1 MEAEMERRAKATLL
15 ISCVALASCSAG
27 NGIKIRAA
35 ADPVVLSKGD
45 AISVARA
52 QLMLGNVGLALEG
65 FRKALRDNPSDTV
78 ALAGIGDCYA
88 SMNRYDLAQS
98 SYEQALALLPRD
110 PSLLRG
116 IARIFDQEGQHEKAT
131 LAQAEAAAAIAQQ
144 APLQRP
150 VIASIPA
157 GRPVPLN
164 TAAVGSVTVELP
176 TATPAQ
182 RVAEPV
188 IEAARRTIV
197 PAATENTSRP
207 QQVGSPASPISA
219 TDGHLAALSSPLPVA
234 RAEEPRSRRVAQSP
248 AATQD
253 VALLLSEA
261 DPASGQIPPTHTN
274 LGSMDA
280 IAPPPPQPR
289 LERLSGG
296 EVALITTSTPIWR
309 QPSYRRPSAETKV
322 AWVRLMP
329 TPPGTNVQILNA
341 AREEGLA
348 ASARSL
354 LVSRG
359 WRKIAVGDAP
369 ALQHRSVVLYPA
381 SQTRIG
387 RSLAAQFGIRS
398 RVVKGKAVVLILGR
412 DSVSR
417 IGGRRTA

>member
-1 MEAEMERRAKATLL
+1 MARRAKTALL

-27 NGIKIRAA
+27 SGIKIRAA
-35 ADPVVLSKGD
+35 ADPVMLSKGD

-65 FRKALRDNPSDTV
+65 FRKALRENPSDTV

-116 IARIFDQEGQHEKAT
+116 IARIFDQEGQHAKAT
-131 LAQAEAAAAIAQQ
+131 LAQAEAAAAAAPQ

-150 VIASIPA
+150 VIASVPV
-157 GRPVPLN
+157 GRTVPLN
-164 TAAVGSVTVELP
+164 TAVIGSVTVELP

-188 IEAARRTIV
+188 IEAAQRTIV
-197 PAATENTSRP
+197 PAATEKTSLP
-207 QQVGSPASPISA
+207 QQSESPPLPSSGS
-219 TDGHLAALSSPLPVA
+219 DGHIAAVSSAVPIERVEEAESRSVPQS
-234 RAEEPRSRRVAQSP
+234 RAS
-248 AATQD
+248 TQD

-261 DPASGQIPPTHTN
+261 DPASGQTPPTHTN
-274 LGSMDA
+274 FGSTDA
-280 IAPPPPQPR
+280 IAQSPSQPR
-289 LERLSGG
+289 LERLSRG

-309 QPSYRRPSAETKV
+309 QPSNRRPTAETAV

-341 AREEGLA
+341 ARKQGLA
-348 ASARSL
+348 ASARSVL
-354 LVSRG
+354 ADRG

-369 ALQHRSVVLYPA
+369 TPQHLSVVLYPA

-387 RSLAAQFGIRS
+387 RSLAAQFGIGS

-412 DSVSR
+412 DVISR
-417 IGGRRTA
+417 IGGRRTS